1 MGIHA
6 SIPSLHYHPAG
17 PSINPPFC
25 WKHHAVF
32 QYQTVYVL
40 CWWHSSPEGKVLH
53 QCPWIKQWNCSYI
66 ASIFSHRDSVNLKKW
81 ICLYTG
87 SVARVYAL
95 ALWSYLWSRL
105 EGRWRRGAR
114 SMMANKLRNN
124 SKYWD
129 TFFSSERRSGG
140 LKRREV
146 LLVKS
151 IVALSVFS
159 VANQLT
165 SHFKSSD
172 LCFIEFPCVEQSRVP
187 VGICFPNG
195 LSNYSTLRALWL

>member
-53 QCPWIKQWNCSYI
+53 QCPWIKQWNFSYV

-87 SVARVYAL
+87 SVGRVYAL

-105 EGRWRRGAR
+105 EGRRRWGAR

-129 TFFSSERRSGG
+129 TFFYSLWETFGWTQEAWG
-140 LKRREV
+140 ALGKVYCCLKC
-146 LLVKS
+146 
-151 IVALSVFS
+151 F
-159 VANQLT
+159 
-165 SHFKSSD
+165 
-172 LCFIEFPCVEQSRVP
+172 LCCRPTYITF
-187 VGICFPNG
+187 
-195 LSNYSTLRALWL
+195 